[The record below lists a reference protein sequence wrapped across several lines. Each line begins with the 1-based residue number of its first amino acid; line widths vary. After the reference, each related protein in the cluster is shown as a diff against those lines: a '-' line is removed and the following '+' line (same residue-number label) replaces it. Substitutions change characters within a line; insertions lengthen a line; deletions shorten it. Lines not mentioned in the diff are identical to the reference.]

1 MSWDYVLRGQP
12 LLGKRALAEVVVG
25 RRPRAL
31 GKGLV
36 RLVIVALVLAACSH
50 EKGSP
55 QQFTLEDVNHD
66 GKIVIFAFG
75 DSITRGVGDGP
86 RPGDTPPGS
95 AGYPLRLQT
104 LLGVTIIN
112 DGHSGERTTEGLL
125 RLQRDVKDTHP
136 DYAILVEGTN
146 DLLVGEDRHRAV
158 DNMRSMIDAVRAAG
172 AVPILGTIPPLC
184 CDVESSRPQT
194 ATLAFY
200 DEELRTLAANSG
212 VGLIDFYSA
221 FTGGREAAYDAGRGL
236 LHAPEGIHPTSAGYD
251 VMAEAARQKFLRH

>member
-1 MSWDYVLRGQP
+1 MVL
-12 LLGKRALAEVVVG
+12 
-25 RRPRAL
+25 
-31 GKGLV
+31 
-36 RLVIVALVLAACSH
+36 
-50 EKGSP
+50 
-55 QQFTLEDVNHD
+55 
-66 GKIVIFAFG
+66 AFG

-104 LLGVTIIN
+104 LLGVTVIN

-221 FTGGREAAYDAGRGL
+221 FTGGREAAYDAARGL
-236 LHAPEGIHPTSAGYD
+236 IHAPEGVHPTAAGYD
-251 VMAEAARQKFLRH
+251 VMAEAAREKFLRH